1 MPPVVVLDDVHMR
14 YRIFEDGGR
23 RARAQRLLRGK
34 RGRTMRE
41 VHALKGVSITI
52 PHGQRLGLI
61 GRNGSG
67 KSTMLSIVAGLLTPT
82 EGRVLASSYPVLLGI
97 SAALNK
103 ELSGHSNVILG
114 CTALGMRRTEA
125 LDRASEIIAYA
136 GLEEFAH
143 VPMRAYSA
151 GMRAR
156 LNFSIAT
163 VVEPEILL
171 IDEALAVGDRSF
183 REKSAQRL
191 DQHRADSGTVL
202 LVSHNLSEIRR
213 SCDRVI
219 WLQDGLI
226 VADGPTDEVLASY
239 EAS

>member
-1 MPPVVVLDDVHMR
+1 MLR
-14 YRIFEDGGR
+14 NQLTGR
-23 RARAQRLLRGK
+23 RNI
-34 RGRTMRE
+34 E
-41 VHALKGVSITI
+41 I
-52 PHGQRLGLI
+52 
-61 GRNGSG
+61 
-67 KSTMLSIVAGLLTPT
+67 GLLAQ
-82 EGRVLASSYPVLLGI
+82 G
-97 SAALNK
+97 
-103 ELSGHSNVILG
+103 
-114 CTALGMRRTEA
+114 
-125 LDRASEIIAYA
+125 LDRAGVDDLLPAVV
-136 GLEEFAH
+136 EFTSLGDAID
-143 VPMRAYSA
+143 MRMETYSS

-156 LNFSIAT
+156 LHFAVAT
-163 VVEPEILL
+163 ATSPEILL

-191 DQHRADSGTVL
+191 DKHRADSGTVL